1 MGYLQEFEGICGH
14 AWLDRQIC
22 CDDEGRIAKAWSL
35 VFIRSVGLSVCPRN
49 FVLLREQLFRR
60 LCLLFFL
67 SSKPR
72 CRCVL
77 LLCPVFIFSSFF
89 FFLPFLL
96 QKSFPLLLA
105 WVWKHLCTF
114 LASSSDLL
122 WWWRKLC
129 KSSIVSVQSFGL
141 SVCLFM
147 SWNFLYVFVVC
158 CVLVVDGSCT
168 SVFCSLF
175 TLQFK
180 TSGKKYCGVALV
192 MTYDSKASGFFLDL
206 LSSCVCVC
214 VCFLGSW

>member
-1 MGYLQEFEGICGH
+1 MP
-14 AWLDRQIC
+14 
-22 CDDEGRIAKAWSL
+22 
-35 VFIRSVGLSVCPRN
+35 VRSSTLSC
-49 FVLLREQLFRR
+49 LY
-60 LCLLFFL
+60 LLFLFL
-67 SSKPR
+67 
-72 CRCVL
+72 
-77 LLCPVFIFSSFF
+77 FSSFF
-89 FFLPFLL
+89 ASEEF
-96 QKSFPLLLA
+96 SFATCMSLEAFVHVLGFILRFIVMMKEA
-105 WVWKHLCTF
+105 L
-114 LASSSDLL
+114 
-122 WWWRKLC
+122 RKLDC
-129 KSSIVSVQSFGL
+129 ERSIFRSVGL

-214 VCFLGSW
+214 VFFGIMVRL